1 MGDPSAISCRIVSLL
16 PAATEIVWALGLKE
30 QLVGRSH
37 ECDQPPEVVGLPSL
51 TRSKIDAAASSRG
64 IHEAVAEA
72 FANSG
77 GDSGCAVAS
86 TALYS
91 LDIARLAALKPDLI
105 LTQAACEVCA
115 ISANDVAK
123 AVEASGHK
131 AHILAL
137 SPATLADVFNDIL
150 RVGDATGT
158 LGKAREVVARLRA
171 RVDSIACRVTAF
183 GRASGSDRPRVAI
196 IEWLD
201 PPMAAGNWVPEL
213 VRLAGGH
220 DLFGKAGEHSDW
232 IRWKDLAAADP
243 DLIVLSPCGLTLERV
258 QAEATSLVPRSQ
270 LEKLRAF
277 REGRVYAVD
286 GHHLF
291 NRPGPRLVESLEVLA
306 ELFHPGAFRFH
317 ATEKFAAIVV

>member
-1 MGDPSAISCRIVSLL
+1 MSDPSLTSCRIVSLL

-51 TRSKIDAAASSRG
+51 TRSKIDASASSRR

-72 FANSG
+72 FANPK
-77 GDSGCAVAS
+77 GDSGCAGAS
-86 TALYS
+86 TSLYS
-91 LDIARLAALKPDLI
+91 LDIARLAALKPDVI

-115 ISANDVAK
+115 ISANDVVR
-123 AVEASGHK
+123 AVEESGHE

-137 SPATLADVFNDIL
+137 SPATLADVFNDIV

-158 LGKAREVVARLRA
+158 LNKAREVVARLRA
-171 RVDSIACRVTAF
+171 RVDSVACRVTAI
-183 GRASGSDRPRVAI
+183 GRVSGSDRPQVAI

-232 IRWKDLAAADP
+232 IRSEDLAAADP
-243 DLIVLSPCGLTLERV
+243 DLIVLSPCGFTLKRV
-258 QAEATSLVPRSQ
+258 QAEAASLEFRVQ
-270 LEKLRAF
+270 LQKLRAF

-306 ELFHPGAFRFH
+306 ELFYPGAFRFC
-317 ATEKFAAIVV
+317 ATEKFAAIVA